1 MKKMILALCLCAL
14 LLSLCGCAERAKL
27 YSRSTLDCFDT
38 VCTVS
43 AYATS
48 PEAFDRLYALALE
61 TLTADHKR
69 FDIYNEYEGE
79 NNLCTVNKNAGR
91 APVPVER
98 ELLDFLAAARRM
110 CAQTAES
117 VNIAFGSVLS
127 IWHDCRTAGLADP
140 AAAKLPPIEE
150 LRAAAAHC
158 DPDDMI
164 LDFENSTVFLRDAAM
179 SLDVGALA
187 KGYAEEHTAQVLI
200 ENGYTDFA
208 LDFGG
213 NIRTVGAKG
222 DGSAWTCGVAF
233 PLELQIEGYA
243 AKLVLHD
250 RAVATSGNEQRFYT
264 VDGHPYGH
272 LISTEDL
279 MPVCRFLS
287 VSVIAEDA
295 ATADLLSTACFLLPI
310 EEGRALIS
318 NTPSAEAMWI
328 LPSGEKLCSDGFAS
342 YEMP

>member
-1 MKKMILALCLCAL
+1 
-14 LLSLCGCAERAKL
+14 
-27 YSRSTLDCFDT
+27 
-38 VCTVS
+38 
-43 AYATS
+43 
-48 PEAFDRLYALALE
+48 
-61 TLTADHKR
+61 
-69 FDIYNEYEGE
+69 

-98 ELLDFLAAARRM
+98 ELLDFLAAAEQM
-110 CAQTAES
+110 CAQTGES

-127 IWHDCRTAGLADP
+127 IWHDCRTAGLDDP
-140 AAAKLPPIEE
+140 AAAKLPLLSD
-150 LRAAAAHC
+150 LRKAAAHC
-158 DPDDMI
+158 DPDNMI

-187 KGYAEEHTAQVLI
+187 KGYAEEHTAKVLI

-233 PLELQIEGYA
+233 PQELQKEGYA

-250 RAVATSGNEQRFYT
+250 RAVATSGNEQRFFT
-264 VDGHPYGH
+264 VDGQRYGH
-272 LISTEDL
+272 IISTEDL
-279 MPVCRFLS
+279 MPARRFLL

-295 ATADLLSTACFLLPI
+295 ATADLLSTACFLLPLA
-310 EEGRALIS
+310 EGRALIA

-328 LPSGEKLCSDGFAS
+328 LPDGERHCSDGFYS
-342 YEMP
+342 YETP